1 MSSFRLDSTGAA
13 QLQEAV
19 DVILQQFDHPS
30 SISITYEY
38 VDGRRH
44 TTLEVATAD
53 GTVAYELVYDGSRD
67 DAEPGLDRVE

>member
-1 MSSFRLDSTGAA
+1 MSSFRPDSTDAA

-38 VDGRRH
+38 ADGQH
-44 TTLEVATAD
+44 TTFEVETAD

-67 DAEPGLDRVE
+67 DVEAELDRLE

>member
-1 MSSFRLDSTGAA
+1 MSNFRLDSTDAA

-38 VDGRRH
+38 ADSRKH
-44 TTLEVATAD
+44 TTFEIETAD

-67 DAEPGLDRVE
+67 DVEPELDRVE